1 MSNNED
7 NIAQQITLLLR
18 DNILLFPSQ
27 YNIQRIID
35 TYNTSHNT
43 NIILT
48 DSLERLIVRY
58 TFEDSIAQDIASK
71 LVSSDLP
78 LNENNILEV
87 IQRFNILDKY
97 RRYYSDAAL
106 NAGVRARIEPNFIKE
121 KNKLIAPV
129 KTMAVPSDSNVFQG
143 PAVQAT
149 LIDTDDDGNIYA
161 TRVPGKKNTWHKRVT
176 SMFGMTSK
184 KPIATPVG
192 GKRKTRKSK
201 KTKKSRRYRKKRV

>member
-129 KTMAVPSDSNVFQG
+129 KTMAVPSGSNVFQG

-149 LIDTDDDGNIYA
+149 MIDTDDDGYLYG
-161 TRVPGKKNTWHKRVT
+161 TRKPGKKDTWHKRVT

-201 KTKKSRRYRKKRV
+201 KAKKSRRYRKKRV

>member
-7 NIAQQITLLLR
+7 NIAQEIALLVSGP
-18 DNILLFPSQ
+18 NLFPSQ
-27 YNIQRIID
+27 YNIQQTIN

-58 TFEDSIAQDIASK
+58 TFEDFIAQQIASK
-71 LVSSDLP
+71 LVSLDLP
-78 LNENNILEV
+78 LNENNILYV
-87 IQRFNILDKY
+87 IQRFNILNNY
-97 RRYYSDAAL
+97 RELYADAAL
-106 NAGVRARIEPNFIKE
+106 NAGVRARIEPNLIKE

-129 KTMAVPSDSNVFQG
+129 KTIARPPGSFDG
-143 PAVQAT
+143 PAVEAN
-149 LIDTDDDGNIYA
+149 LIGDADDGYLYGKV
-161 TRVPGKKNTWHKRVT
+161 VPGKKDTWHKRVT

-192 GKRKTRKSK
+192 GKRKTRKAK
-201 KTKKSRRYRKKRV
+201 KSKKSRRHRKKRV